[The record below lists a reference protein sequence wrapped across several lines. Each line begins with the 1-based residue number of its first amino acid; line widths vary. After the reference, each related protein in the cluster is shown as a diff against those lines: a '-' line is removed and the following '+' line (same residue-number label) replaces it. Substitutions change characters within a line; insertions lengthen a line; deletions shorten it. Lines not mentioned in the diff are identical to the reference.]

1 MEKIRYGI
9 VGGGPGSFIGQVH
22 KMAAALDGEYALVAG
37 CFSTHADK
45 NRAAGVAHNVA
56 AARVYDNFAE
66 MAAGESQVPE
76 NERIQVV
83 VNATPNDLH
92 YEVSRT
98 FMEHGFSV
106 ISDKPLTL
114 TLDEARD
121 LYALHSEKQVTFA
134 LTHVYTGYP
143 MVKEAKHRFAQG
155 EIGKLRRVIVEYIQ
169 GWVPPTLDAAVKKK
183 AWKFD
188 PERVGRMGCMADIG
202 IHAENLLHYITGER
216 IESLNALLVSHLEGS
231 PLDNDGTV
239 MFKLPSGV
247 FGSLVASQICT
258 GEGNGLSIRL
268 YGDRGFMKWRQEDPE
283 ELSLFTHDKGLCI
296 LRKGRDVGEQAAWSA
311 RIPIG
316 HPEGLIEAMANI
328 YRQVA
333 KAMRQGSAQGCDF
346 PGMEDGLAGMKFLE
360 AVYESNQNSQVWVQV

>member
-37 CFSTHADK
+37 CFSTHAEK
-45 NRAAGVAHNVA
+45 NRATGVADNVA
-56 AARVYDNFAE
+56 AARVYDSFAE
-66 MAAGESQVPE
+66 MAAGESQLPDD
-76 NERIQVV
+76 ERIQVV
-83 VNATPNDLH
+83 VNATPNAFH
-92 YEVSRT
+92 YEVSRL
-98 FMEHGFSV
+98 FMEHGFSI

-114 TLDEARD
+114 TLEEARE
-121 LYALHSEKQVTFA
+121 LYVIHSEKQVIFA

-143 MVKEAKHRFAQG
+143 MVKEAKRRFAQG
-155 EIGKLRRVIVEYIQ
+155 EIGKLRKVIVEYIQ
-169 GWVPPTLDAAVKKK
+169 GWVPPTLDAAVKRK

-188 PERVGRMGCMADIG
+188 PERVGKLGCMADIG
-202 IHAENLLHYITGER
+202 VHAENLLNYITDER
-216 IESLNALLVSHLEGS
+216 IESLNALLVPHLEGS

-239 MFKLPSGV
+239 MFKLSNGV
-247 FGSLVASQICT
+247 FGSLTASQICT

-268 YGDRGFMKWRQEDPE
+268 YGDTGFLKWRQEQPE
-283 ELSLFTHDKGLCI
+283 VMDLFTHEKGHCI
-296 LRKGRDVGEQAAWSA
+296 LRKGRDVGEQAAWSE

-333 KAMRQGSAQGCDF
+333 TAIRQDSAQGCDF

-360 AVYESNQNSQVWVQV
+360 AVYESNLNGQVWVQV